1 MKKSH
6 FASGA
11 GIGILFIVFLVS
23 RVATNAMR
31 EQRPFDIHTVYSQ
44 KATVEDALDV
54 SAMTRDFVVSEGPC
68 SGNGCNGGVL
78 SQQSPVDVK
87 MLNPKLG
94 GYNEKTQTIL
104 WLYQVKPLQIQRSYD
119 TWGKDSL
126 TIKGHV
132 TRDKAIYFAVVPKQL
147 VEPPLQWVYV
157 ETR

>member
-11 GIGILFIVFLVS
+11 SIGMLLLVFLIS
-23 RVATNAMR
+23 RVAVRSMR
-31 EQRPFDIHTVYSQ
+31 GQRPFEVHTLYSQ

-78 SQQSPVDVK
+78 SQQLPADVK
-87 MLNPKLG
+87 TLNPKLG
-94 GYNEKTQTIL
+94 GYNEKTQTIV

-119 TWGKDSL
+119 AWGKDSI
-126 TIKGHV
+126 TIKGQV
-132 TRDKAIYFAVVPKQL
+132 TKDKAIYFAVVPKQL